1 MSINIGVKKLG
12 LYLDTLIIE
21 YKYKFCSILY
31 ELILPKKFQNFMSNN
46 VFWTKKIKTQQ
57 ELNHKILCLSR
68 ESNRGPL
75 ALQSDALPLDHRD
88 N

>member
-1 MSINIGVKKLG
+1 MLGLKMLG

-31 ELILPKKFQNFMSNN
+31 ELILPKEFQNFMSNN

-57 ELNHKILCLSR
+57 ELNKKSIIKFF
-68 ESNRGPL
+68 
-75 ALQSDALPLDHRD
+75 A
-88 N
+88 